1 MVRVWRWWH
10 LDRAGLAV
18 HYLETSCACWQFC
31 QGPHW
36 RGCTSSPGSPTATR
50 SCNGNLKDNNLEW
63 KHLNLTDYWNRAA
76 IFQVCNHDRNSRDA
90 VLFIKRISNKTV
102 WWHTIQ
108 PFTNFRRLAVNFP
121 IPFQFCAISVSLSAL
136 SNTSHR
142 YNNSTF
148 TYIRNSDLTIHQF
161 SYNLCLL
168 ILHV

>member
-1 MVRVWRWWH
+1 MWSLIVTRSRIWWEYCKSHFGFSASLVRVWRWWH

-63 KHLNLTDYWNRAA
+63 KHLNSTDYWNRAA

-108 PFTNFRRLAVNFP
+108 PFTSRLAVNFP
-121 IPFQFCAISVSLSAL
+121 SHFSFVQFQFLYQ
-136 SNTSHR
+136 H
-142 YNNSTF
+142 
-148 TYIRNSDLTIHQF
+148 
-161 SYNLCLL
+161 
-168 ILHV
+168 